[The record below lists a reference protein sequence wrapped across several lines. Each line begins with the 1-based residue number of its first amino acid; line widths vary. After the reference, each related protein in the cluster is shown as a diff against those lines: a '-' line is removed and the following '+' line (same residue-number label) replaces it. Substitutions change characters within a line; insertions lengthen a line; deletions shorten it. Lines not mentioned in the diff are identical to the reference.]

1 MKIYSIAI
9 DGPAGSGKSTIAK
22 VLSEKLG
29 IIYVDTG
36 AMYRTVAYY
45 CMEKGISI
53 TDGSAVEKAL
63 DNIDME
69 IKMADGVQHMILN
82 GKDVTDFIRSAEVGQ
97 GASDVGVFIPVRDKL
112 VEMQQ
117 EMASKISVVMDGRDI
132 GTVVLPKAEV
142 KIYLNADVEER
153 AKRRLKEFVEK
164 GKTDTLENVVEQI
177 KQRDHNDMT
186 REYNPLRKAD
196 DAVEIDTTGMT
207 VEQVAAEVLKI
218 VYEKTGEK

>member
-1 MKIYSIAI
+1 
-9 DGPAGSGKSTIAK
+9 
-22 VLSEKLG
+22 
-29 IIYVDTG
+29 
-36 AMYRTVAYY
+36 MYRTVAYY
-45 CMEKGISI
+45 CMKNGINT
-53 TDGSAVEKAL
+53 TDGKAVEAAL
-63 DNIDME
+63 DSIDME
-69 IKMADGVQHMILN
+69 IKMEGGIQHMILN
-82 GKDVTDFIRSAEVGQ
+82 GEDVTDHIRSAEVGQ

-112 VEMQQ
+112 VKMQQ
-117 EMASKISVVMDGRDI
+117 EMAEKVSVVMDGRDI

-153 AKRRLKEFVEK
+153 AKRRLKDFVEK

-196 DAVEIDTTGMT
+196 DALEIDTTGMT
-207 VEQVAAEVLKI
+207 IDQVTSEVLKI

>member
-45 CMEKGISI
+45 CMKNGIST
-53 TDGSAVEKAL
+53 TDGKAVEEAL
-63 DNIDME
+63 KSIDME

-82 GKDVTDFIRSAEVGQ
+82 GEDVTNFIRSAEVGQ
-97 GASDVGVFIPVRDKL
+97 GASDVGTFVPVRDKL

-117 EMASKISVVMDGRDI
+117 AMAEKTSVVMDGRDI

-142 KIYLNADVEER
+142 KIYLNAHVEER
-153 AKRRLKEFVEK
+153 AKRRLKEFMEK
-164 GKTDTLENVVEQI
+164 GKADTLENVVEQI
-177 KQRDHNDMT
+177 KQRDHNDMN

-196 DAVEIDTTGMT
+196 DAIEIDTTGMT
-207 VEQVAAEVLKI
+207 IDEVADEVLKI

>member
-45 CMEKGISI
+45 CMENGIST

-69 IKMADGVQHMILN
+69 IKMADGVRHMILD
-82 GKDVTDFIRSAEVGQ
+82 GKDVTDFSRSAEVGQ
-97 GASDVGVFIPVRDKL
+97 GASDVGVVIPVRDKL

-164 GKTDTLENVVEQI
+164 GKTDTFENVVEQI

-186 REYNPLRKAD
+186 REYKPLRKAD
-196 DAVEIDTTGMT
+196 DAVEIDTTGMK

>member
-9 DGPAGSGKSTIAK
+9 VGPAGSGKSTIAK

-45 CMEKGISI
+45 CMKNGINT
-53 TDGSAVEKAL
+53 TDGKAVEAAL
-63 DNIDME
+63 DSIDME
-69 IKMADGVQHMILN
+69 IKMEGGIQHMILN
-82 GKDVTDFIRSAEVGQ
+82 GEDVTDHIRSAEVGQ

-112 VEMQQ
+112 VKMQQ
-117 EMASKISVVMDGRDI
+117 EMAQKVSVVMDGRDI

-153 AKRRLKEFVEK
+153 AKRRLKDFVEK

-196 DAVEIDTTGMT
+196 DALEIDTTGMT
-207 VEQVAAEVLKI
+207 IDQVTSEVLKI

>member
-22 VLSEKLG
+22 ILSEKLG

-36 AMYRTVAYY
+36 AMYRTVALY
-45 CMEKGISI
+45 CIENGIST
-53 TDGSAVEKAL
+53 TDGEAVNKAL
-63 DNIDME
+63 NDIILGIEME
-69 IKMADGVQHMILN
+69 DGVQRMILN
-82 GKDVTDFIRSAEVGQ
+82 GRDVTSLIRTAEVGQ
-97 GASDVGVFIPVRDKL
+97 GASDVGTFVPVRDRL

-117 EMASKISVVMDGRDI
+117 KLAKQISVVMDGRDI
-132 GTVVLPKAEV
+132 GTVVLPNAEV
-142 KIYLNADVEER
+142 KIYLNARVEER
-153 AKRRLKEFVEK
+153 AKRRLKDFEAQ
-164 GKTDTLENVVEQI
+164 GKTDTLEAVIEQI
-177 KQRDHNDMT
+177 RQRDRNDMT

-207 VEQVAAEVLKI
+207 IEEVADAVLKI

>member
-22 VLSEKLG
+22 ILSEKLG

-36 AMYRTVAYY
+36 AMYRTVALY
-45 CMEKGISI
+45 CMENGIST
-53 TDGSAVEKAL
+53 TDGKAVKKAL
-63 DNIDME
+63 DDINLGIEMT
-69 IKMADGVQHMILN
+69 DGVQRMILN
-82 GKDVTDFIRSAEVGQ
+82 GRDVTSLIRTAEAGQ
-97 GASDVGVFIPVRDKL
+97 GASDVGTIVAVRDKL

-117 EMASKISVVMDGRDI
+117 KMAQKTSVVMDGRDI
-132 GTVVLPKAEV
+132 GTVVLPNAEV

-153 AKRRLKEFVEK
+153 AKRRLKDFAAQ
-164 GKTDTLENVVEQI
+164 GKTEALEAVVEQI

-186 REYNPLRKAD
+186 REYNPLRKAEG
-196 DAVEIDTTGMT
+196 AVEIDTTGIT
-207 VEQVAAEVLKI
+207 VDEVAEAVMKI